1 MTIRPIWAEDGRVF
15 IIDQTL
21 LPETCKT
28 VEIRNAKAM
37 WDAIKTLAVRGAPA
51 IGIAAAFGVY
61 LGVRDLPF
69 TTKEEWLQ
77 AIHKTT
83 DYLASSRP
91 TAVNLFWALNQMKAF
106 ATGQIYEGHDEAVSA
121 LYQKAQSI
129 RDEDAACCH
138 NIGVYGAGLLKD
150 CKGVLTHCNAGAL
163 ATAEFGTALAPIYTL
178 AEQGTYLSVYSDE
191 TRPLLQG
198 SRLTAWELSEAGI
211 PVTTICDNMAG
222 VVMKNGWADA
232 VIVGA
237 DRIALNGDTANKI
250 GTYSLSVLARE
261 HGIPFYVA
269 APFST
274 IDFQTADGS
283 QIPIEERSADEVRCL
298 GGSYTAPR
306 QVRVFNPAFDV
317 TPHNY
322 ITAFITDEGVIRP
335 PFDQSFEKTFQEN

>member
-1 MTIRPIWAEDGRVF
+1 MNIRPIWAEDGKVF

-21 LPETCKT
+21 LPETFRT
-28 VEIRNAKAM
+28 VEIKDAGAM

-69 TTKEEWLQ
+69 ENKEEWM
-77 AIHKTT
+77 AAVEKTA
-83 DYLASSRP
+83 DYLAASRP
-91 TAVNLFWALNQMKAF
+91 TAVNLFWALNQMKTF
-106 ATGQIYEGHDEAVSA
+106 AAAELYAGHNEAVEA
-121 LYQKAQSI
+121 LYQKALSI
-129 RDEDAACCH
+129 RDEDAACCR
-138 NIGVYGAGLLKD
+138 NIGIYGAGLLGG

-178 AEQGTYLSVYSDE
+178 AKEGHLLSVYSDE

-198 SRLTAWELSEAGI
+198 SRLTAWELKESGI

-222 VVMKNGWADA
+222 VVMKNGLVDA

-237 DRIALNGDTANKI
+237 DRITATGDTANKI
-250 GTYSLSVLARE
+250 GTYSLSVLAKE

-274 IDFQTADGS
+274 IDFEMTDGS
-283 QIPIEERSADEVRCL
+283 EIPIEERDGDEVRML

-306 QVRVFNPAFDV
+306 EVSVFNPAFDV
-317 TPHNY
+317 TPHKN
-322 ITAFITDEGVIRP
+322 ITAFITDQGIIRP
-335 PFDQSFEKTFQEN
+335 PFYDNFSKTFHES